1 MKTTVE
7 VIENISGEDRTHHFV
22 GDSALVVSINS
33 DGERCGETGYAVR
46 TLFAGKNVNPDHV
59 IEILAKSMADTIAS
73 FAEGDMEKLDEWVP
87 EFMTEF
93 GFAAAEKY
101 RRR

>member
-7 VIENISGEDRTHHFV
+7 VIENISGKDKAHHFV
-22 GDSALVVSINS
+22 CDAALVVSVNI
-33 DGERCGETGYAVR
+33 DGERYGGTAYAVR

-59 IEILAKSMADTIAS
+59 IEVLAKSMADTITN
-73 FAEGDMEKLDEWVP
+73 FAGGDMRKLDEYIP
-87 EFMTEF
+87 DFMTEF
-93 GFAAAEKY
+93 MFAAADKC